1 MQYEIIPCVD
11 GDAEYIEEQADQA
24 TNTIAPP
31 AEGVQEEVFIYQVT
45 DPEGCFLG
53 GCILVTEEWKT
64 AIIVDLW
71 VEEAYRHQ
79 GIASALI
86 RESERK
92 ARERGCY
99 LMLIGTFDFQAKPL
113 YDKHGYA
120 LIETMTDYPKGHEH
134 YFLQKRLD
142 RPDGEAAP
150 SDLGSYKITLAGE
163 EIAEELSDKLNR
175 HDEACVPREHADIS
189 ICKKAIDENGK
200 LIAGILGGVDGW
212 DNPDIDALWVDES
225 CRRQGIGSALLR
237 AFEQEAKEKGAYR
250 LAIEP
255 FDWNVGFFRKN
266 GYEKVTGVLE
276 DYPKGHTLY
285 CMEKPL

>member
-1 MQYEIIPCVD
+1 MQYEIMPCAD

-24 TNTIAPP
+24 TNAIAPP
-31 AEGVQEEVFIYQVT
+31 EEGAQEEVFVYQVT
-45 DPEGCFLG
+45 DPEGRFLG
-53 GCILVTEEWKT
+53 GCILITEEWKT

-92 ARERGCY
+92 AREQGCY
-99 LMLIGTFDFQAKPL
+99 LALIGTFDFQAKPL

-142 RPDGEAAP
+142 LPCGEAVP
-150 SDLGSYKITLAGE
+150 PDLGSYKITLAGE
-163 EIAEELSDKLNR
+163 EIAEELSGKLNR

-200 LIAGILGGVDGW
+200 LIAGIVGGVDGW
-212 DNPDIDALWVDES
+212 DNPDIDALWVDEPY
-225 CRRQGIGSALLR
+225 RGKGIGSALLR
-237 AFEQEAKEKGAYR
+237 AFEREAKENGAYR
-250 LAIEP
+250 LGVEP
-255 FDWNVGFFRKN
+255 FDWNDCR
-266 GYEKVTGVLE
+266 
-276 DYPKGHTLY
+276 P
-285 CMEKPL
+285 

>member
-1 MQYEIIPCVD
+1 M
-11 GDAEYIEEQADQA
+11 
-24 TNTIAPP
+24 
-31 AEGVQEEVFIYQVT
+31 
-45 DPEGCFLG
+45 
-53 GCILVTEEWKT
+53 
-64 AIIVDLW
+64 
-71 VEEAYRHQ
+71 EEAYRHQ

-163 EIAEELSDKLNR
+163 EIAEELSGKLNR

>member
-1 MQYEIIPCVD
+1 MQYIIITCAE

-24 TNTIAPP
+24 INAIVPLEEDA
-31 AEGVQEEVFIYQVT
+31 AEEVFVYQAT
-45 DPEGCFLG
+45 DPEGRFLG

-64 AIIVDLW
+64 AVIYDLW
-71 VEEAYRHQ
+71 VEEPFRHQ

-92 ARERGCY
+92 AREMGCC

>member
-1 MQYEIIPCVD
+1 MQYEIIPCAD
-11 GDAEYIEEQADQA
+11 GDAEFIEEQADQA
-24 TNTIAPP
+24 TNAIVPP
-31 AEGVQEEVFIYQVT
+31 EEGAQEEVFVYQVT
-45 DPEGCFLG
+45 DTEGRFLG

-64 AIIVDLW
+64 AVIYDLW
-71 VEEAYRHQ
+71 VEEPFRHQ

-237 AFEQEAKEKGAYR
+237 AFEQEAKENGAYR
-250 LAIEP
+250 LAVEP

>member
-24 TNTIAPP
+24 TNAIVPP
-31 AEGVQEEVFIYQVT
+31 EEGAQEEVFVYQVT
-45 DPEGCFLG
+45 DPEGRFLG
-53 GCILVTEEWKT
+53 GCILITEEWKT

-92 ARERGCY
+92 AREQGCY
-99 LMLIGTFDFQAKPL
+99 LALIGTFDFQAKPL

-142 RPDGEAAP
+142 LPCGEAAP
-150 SDLGSYKITLAGE
+150 ADLGCYKITLAGE
-163 EIAEELSDKLNR
+163 EIAEELSGKLNR
-175 HDEACVPREHADIS
+175 HDEACVPREHAYIS
-189 ICKKAIDENGK
+189 ICKKEIDENGK

-212 DNPDIDALWVDES
+212 DNPEIDALWVDES
-225 CRRQGIGSALLR
+225 CRRQGIGSALL
-237 AFEQEAKEKGAYR
+237 
-250 LAIEP
+250 
-255 FDWNVGFFRKN
+255 
-266 GYEKVTGVLE
+266 
-276 DYPKGHTLY
+276 
-285 CMEKPL
+285 